1 MFEHCSAAAA
11 PHDDG
16 TVVHSVIRHT
26 QLTPLQNYCSSERLI
41 ERAPRCLAEDDS
53 AFHTRSPAGRVAFE
67 HCDTATVPHGD
78 GTVVHAVIRHAQPTP
93 QCERDRS
100 PRAGAPR
107 GRLVRGGFRI
117 HVAAPRSALTL
128 PGLQNTSDREIRRY
142 SFV

>member
-1 MFEHCSAAAA
+1 MAMFEICSAAAA

-100 PRAGAPR
+100 PRCAEAAWF
-107 GRLVRGGFRI
+107 GGFRI
-117 HVAAPRSALTL
+117 MLPAPWSALTL
-128 PGLQNTSDREIRRY
+128 PGLKNTSDREIR
-142 SFV
+142 